1 MHIITLIKFL
11 ITLDIFELFLFCLFI
26 LPWLLGLAVICAII
40 LTLYSNWLWKGMDN
54 EDRYYYIKQAK
65 W

>member
-11 ITLDIFELFLFCLFI
+11 ITLDIFELFLFCFFI